1 MSKILRRL
9 YEDHANLLRVL
20 AILERQIAVMDQ
32 GNRPDLDIVQGSI
45 EYFLTYPDLRHHP
58 LENRVLMRL
67 QAKDPRAAE
76 PFTGL
81 DAEHREQSETL
92 HRIAEV
98 TFQVL
103 QDAAVARQGYVG
115 MLRSF
120 VAAQRDHV
128 RREEE
133 SFFPA
138 AERILDEAD
147 WAKLDREVPA
157 MLDPLFDDRMERRF
171 GILRHELAFLDAADP
186 MKRRVEAFER
196 TSIIPQGRR
205 PRR

>member
-9 YEDHANLLRVL
+9 HEDHANLWRIL
-20 AILERQIAVMDQ
+20 AILEHQIAVMDR
-32 GNRPDLDIVQGSI
+32 GDRPDLDIVQGSI

-67 QAKDPRAAE
+67 QAKDPGAAE

-81 DAEHREQSETL
+81 EAEHREQSETL
-92 HRIAEV
+92 RHIAAV

-103 QDAAVARQGYVG
+103 QDTAMARQGYVG

-120 VAAQRDHV
+120 VIAQRDHV

-138 AERILDEAD
+138 AERAFSMKQTGRSSTRRSRRWWIPYLTTGRSGAS
-147 WAKLDREVPA
+147 APCA
-157 MLDPLFDDRMERRF
+157 MSWHTWTPP
-171 GILRHELAFLDAADP
+171 I
-186 MKRRVEAFER
+186 
-196 TSIIPQGRR
+196 Q
-205 PRR
+205 

>member
-9 YEDHANLLRVL
+9 HEDHANLWRIL
-20 AILERQIAVMDQ
+20 AILEHQIAVMDR
-32 GNRPDLDIVQGSI
+32 GDRPDLDIVQGSI

-81 DAEHREQSETL
+81 EAEHREQSETL
-92 HRIAEV
+92 RHIAAV

-103 QDAAVARQGYVG
+103 QDPAMIRQGYVG

-120 VAAQRDHV
+120 VIAQRDHV

-138 AERILDEAD
+138 AERILDETD
-147 WAKLDREVPA
+147 WAKLDKEVPA
-157 MLDPLFDDRMERRF
+157 MVDPLFDDRTERRF
-171 GILRHELAFLDAADP
+171 STLRNELAYLDAADP
-186 MKRRVEAFER
+186 MNRRIEAFER
-196 TSIIPQGRR
+196 AGIIQRDR

>member
-9 YEDHANLLRVL
+9 HEDHANLLRVL

-92 HRIAEV
+92 HRIAEA

-103 QDAAVARQGYVG
+103 QDAAVTRQGYVG

-120 VAAQRDHV
+120 VAAQR
-128 RREEE
+128 
-133 SFFPA
+133 SFQ
-138 AERILDEAD
+138 
-147 WAKLDREVPA
+147 
-157 MLDPLFDDRMERRF
+157 
-171 GILRHELAFLDAADP
+171 RHQIHAVFRD
-186 MKRRVEAFER
+186 
-196 TSIIPQGRR
+196 Q
-205 PRR
+205 

>member
-9 YEDHANLLRVL
+9 YEDHANLLRIL
-20 AILERQIAVMDQ
+20 AILERQIEEMDQ

-45 EYFLTYPDLRHHP
+45 QYFLTYPDLRHHP
-58 LENRVLMRL
+58 LEDRVLMRL
-67 QAKDPRAAE
+67 RAKDPRAAE

-92 HRIAEV
+92 RRIAAV

-103 QDAAVARQGYVG
+103 QDAAMASQGYVG

-120 VAAQRDHV
+120 VAAQRSHV
-128 RREEE
+128 RKEEE

-147 WAKLDREVPA
+147 WVKLESEVPA
-157 MLDPLFDDRMERRF
+157 MLDPLFDDRTEQRF
-171 GILRHELAFLDAADP
+171 GMLRHELAFLDAADP
-186 MKRRVEAFER
+186 LNRRVEAFER
-196 TSIIPQGRR
+196 AGI
-205 PRR
+205 